1 MVFCYTGVDKQRVR
15 ELGVTSR
22 IEVVSNRIDTE
33 RFTPEGSESNLIDAE
48 GPVVLFVGRF
58 AEALAEYPEA
68 EVGVLE
74 IEEAVASGTTVV
86 TSQLEQIENIVNSCG
101 QAVEDMSAGS
111 LFDSILTCSSRLER
125 PRSKQ
130 SRNTSGNRQSSFETF
145 SGRSDARL
153 LISPG
158 SSAT

>member
-33 RFTPEGSESNLIDAE
+33 RFTPEGSESDLIDAE

-58 AEALAEYPEA
+58 AEYPEA

-86 TSQLEQIENIVNSCG
+86 TSQLEQMENIVNSCG
-101 QAVEDMSAGS
+101 QAGEDMSAGS
-111 LFDSILTCSSRLER
+111 LFDSILICSSRLER

-130 SRNTSGNRQSSFETF
+130 SRNTSSNRQSSFETF

-153 LISPG
+153 LISP
-158 SSAT
+158 